1 MLNLVLQTK
10 YGTIDISSDVIAGI
24 VSVCANS
31 CYGVRG
37 IAGKNKS
44 DGIIGLLR
52 RESYKQGIKIEKL
65 EDCVNIE
72 LHIVV
77 RHGVNIA
84 AVGNSIISEIRY
96 NVERMTG
103 VTVGKVDICVDSI
116 MTD

>member
-1 MLNLVLQTK
+1 MVLQTK

-24 VSVCANS
+24 VNVCANN

-103 VTVGKVDICVDSI
+103 FTVGKVDICVDSI